1 MPDLSGQSDPMV
13 VEPECQ
19 QIPVQVC
26 FGSPQHIFLLNV
38 KVSEGATIIEAIKA
52 CHILKKCPEID
63 LDRFKVGIFGK
74 LKSVDV
80 KLKSGDRVEIYRS
93 LIFDP
98 MEARRQRAANK

>member
-1 MPDLSGQSDPMV
+1 M
-13 VEPECQ
+13 EPECR

-26 FGSPQHIFLLNV
+26 FGSTQHIFLLNV
-38 KVSEGATIIEAIKA
+38 KVPEGATITEAIKLS
-52 CHILKKCPEID
+52 HILKKCPEID
-63 LDRFKVGIFGK
+63 LNRFKVGIFGK